1 MKKIKRSKSPS
12 RESVQNPVWKILRP
26 IVFGALGG
34 AVVCTA
40 LLLLLSLAL
49 VTAKQMP
56 QSLLQPL
63 TVLVAALSA
72 FFAGYLAA
80 RISGERG
87 MLYGAGAAVLL
98 FALLFAAGLAVTKE
112 SISAFLI
119 TKGLIMVLTGAIAG
133 ILAVNKKSRRK

>member
-1 MKKIKRSKSPS
+1 MKKGKRSKSPS

-34 AVVCTA
+34 AVVCTV

-80 RISGERG
+80 KFSGERG

-119 TKGLIMVLTGAIAG
+119 TKGVIMVLTGAIAG